1 MEVWIA
7 LRCTLA
13 WRDAANAARLAFRQ
27 AKESGRSFVFR
38 VPRRFFAGLEC
49 QNERAEICTRTSV
62 QVAIGLFPID
72 SVRSE
77 FLLLFSLLS
86 FTHCLHL
93 PFTCTFRSSSSP
105 FFSLGVT
112 PLSPSLPPLSFSLPP
127 SHPPPSS
134 MLLAFPF
141 FCRFF
146 FTRRLFAIS
155 TWTRLRKPCINRPYI
170 GETFGD
176 FDTAADR

>member
-105 FFSLGVT
+105 FFFPRRYASVA
-112 PLSPSLPPLSFSLPP
+112 LSPSPVLLSSSLSSTSFVDAPRVPLFLPFLF
-127 SHPPPSS
+127 HSS
-134 MLLAFPF
+134 AF
-141 FCRFF
+141 CN
-146 FTRRLFAIS
+146 LDMDEI
-155 TWTRLRKPCINRPYI
+155 K
-170 GETFGD
+170 ETLY
-176 FDTAADR
+176 